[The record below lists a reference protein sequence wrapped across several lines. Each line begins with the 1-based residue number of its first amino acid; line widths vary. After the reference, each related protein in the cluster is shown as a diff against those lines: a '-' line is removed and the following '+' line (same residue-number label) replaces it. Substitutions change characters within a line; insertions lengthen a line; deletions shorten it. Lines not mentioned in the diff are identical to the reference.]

1 MSDDK
6 YRHKWWGWGLEG
18 IEYDMD
24 ARPSLWHW
32 IRQKGELGDD
42 PDLRPRVD
50 LSEIRL
56 PPARNTESLASAL
69 RMVVGDCNVRGDDDD
84 RLVHCYGRSYRD
96 VARLR
101 AGIVDTA
108 PDLVVYPGGHDDVVR
123 IVELATQHGATLVPF
138 GGGTNVA
145 GCVERTAHDSR
156 PGITLDMRRMNRLLA
171 VDAQS
176 RTADLEPGLFGP
188 QIEEA
193 LAPHGLTL
201 GHHPD
206 SYIYSTLGGWL
217 ATRSAGTQSNVYGKI
232 EDMVVG
238 MTVVTPTG
246 VIETRALPAA
256 SNGPDLNRLLVGS
269 EGTFGV
275 ITRATMRVHAIPE
288 YEDYRMLLF
297 PTFQDGFAALHEC
310 VQCGYMPSLARLS
323 DEAETEFMFAAK
335 HPATGF
341 QRWIEGPAKKLLK
354 ARGYGRPAA
363 LVLAF
368 EGPRH
373 LTLELRR
380 GAMAIFKKHRTFDLG
395 ASPGESWKE
404 SRYDVPYLRDFMMD
418 YGAIADSFETSTVWS
433 NLMRLYETSNEALR
447 RVIGDVTGFHGYIG
461 SHISHLYETG
471 ACLYYTIAVRCREGS
486 TPEEAIEQYSEIKR
500 VATETFVS
508 GGGALSHHHGV
519 GYEHRPWIERELS
532 ERGLA
537 SLRQLKESL
546 DPDGIMNPGGLLASE
561 GPARIDSSD

>member
-24 ARPSLWHW
+24 ARPSLWPW

-108 PDLVVYPGGHDDVVR
+108 PDLVGYPGGHDDVVR

-217 ATRSAGTQSNVYGKI
+217 ATRSACT
-232 EDMVVG
+232 
-238 MTVVTPTG
+238 
-246 VIETRALPAA
+246 A
-256 SNGPDLNRLLVGS
+256 
-269 EGTFGV
+269 
-275 ITRATMRVHAIPE
+275 
-288 YEDYRMLLF
+288 
-297 PTFQDGFAALHEC
+297 
-310 VQCGYMPSLARLS
+310 
-323 DEAETEFMFAAK
+323 
-335 HPATGF
+335 
-341 QRWIEGPAKKLLK
+341 
-354 ARGYGRPAA
+354 
-363 LVLAF
+363 
-368 EGPRH
+368 
-373 LTLELRR
+373 
-380 GAMAIFKKHRTFDLG
+380 
-395 ASPGESWKE
+395 
-404 SRYDVPYLRDFMMD
+404 
-418 YGAIADSFETSTVWS
+418 
-433 NLMRLYETSNEALR
+433 
-447 RVIGDVTGFHGYIG
+447 
-461 SHISHLYETG
+461 
-471 ACLYYTIAVRCREGS
+471 
-486 TPEEAIEQYSEIKR
+486 
-500 VATETFVS
+500 
-508 GGGALSHHHGV
+508 
-519 GYEHRPWIERELS
+519 
-532 ERGLA
+532 
-537 SLRQLKESL
+537 
-546 DPDGIMNPGGLLASE
+546 
-561 GPARIDSSD
+561 